1 MRKYLKEATMFEDEP
16 RLWYSHFG
24 ILTGATLKPY
34 NQPMDLATAIL
45 SPYVTDVSDPFGP
58 MTRAEALKEVE
69 KQHNCEAMH
78 G

>member
-1 MRKYLKEATMFEDEP
+1 MFKEEP
-16 RLWYSHFG
+16 RLWYSYFG

-34 NQPMDLATAIL
+34 NRPEDITSATS
-45 SPYVTDVSDPFGP
+45 SPYVCNVSFPFGP

-69 KQHNCEAMH
+69 KQHNCEAIH